1 MNVKDLRLFFK
12 DRKGNLPIVIINE
25 STGERLLLKP
35 EMIERILSAEF
46 GGEDPDA
53 IGIIFS
59 GEKVADNTSGREDKP
74 SGIMSTNGLNFT
86 NINFSC
92 KHSFTFFEKIMILLG
107 RSVYAEF
114 SLDIKDGKFSVNSEC
129 VV

>member
-59 GEKVADNTSGREDKP
+59 GEKAMKIYSLKICTSLI
-74 SGIMSTNGLNFT
+74 S
-86 NINFSC
+86 
-92 KHSFTFFEKIMILLG
+92 
-107 RSVYAEF
+107 
-114 SLDIKDGKFSVNSEC
+114 NSESEIHKKKFC
-129 VV
+129 